1 MNEQIEGALLP
12 CPFCGG
18 TAHAL
23 CGDGVNQ
30 GGYFVE
36 CGMCRA
42 STNIVFACGD
52 DPLPQLMEKWNRR
65 SAPVVAPIVS
75 GRADQ
80 DEASDDLD
88 VLRKAWD
95 AISFSRFGNEDW
107 VTRTKNDIAM
117 RIAKELE
124 RANQK

>member
-1 MNEQIEGALLP
+1 MSE
-12 CPFCGG
+12 
-18 TAHAL
+18 
-23 CGDGVNQ
+23 
-30 GGYFVE
+30 VE
-36 CGMCRA
+36 RA
-42 STNIVFACGD
+42 SINTFAAIEMVD
-52 DPLPQLMEKWNRR
+52 RYWKFDENQQPTSSWHDKQELLDALMRA
-65 SAPVVAPIVS
+65 SVVAPIVS